1 MIMIKCTIITG
12 TSFQEVEM
20 KVNRFLAIN
29 RVQKIIEVVNL
40 SDEQYVAMAIYYE
53 A

>member
-1 MIMIKCTIITG
+1 MIKCTIITG

-29 RVQKIIEVVNL
+29 RVQKTIEVVNL

>member
-1 MIMIKCTIITG
+1 MIKCTIITG

-40 SDEQYVAMAIYYE
+40 SDAQYVAMAIYYE

>member
-1 MIMIKCTIITG
+1 MIKCTIITG

-20 KVNRFLAIN
+20 MVNRFLAIN

>member
-1 MIMIKCTIITG
+1 MIKYTIITG
-12 TSFQEVEM
+12 TSFQEGEM

>member
-1 MIMIKCTIITG
+1 
-12 TSFQEVEM
+12 M

>member
-1 MIMIKCTIITG
+1 MIKCTIITG

-20 KVNRFLAIN
+20 KVNRILAIN

>member
-1 MIMIKCTIITG
+1 MIKCTIITG
-12 TSFQEVEM
+12 TSFLEVEM

>member
-1 MIMIKCTIITG
+1 MITCTIITG

>member
-1 MIMIKCTIITG
+1 MIKCTIITG

-20 KVNRFLAIN
+20 KVNRFLAIY
-29 RVQKIIEVVNL
+29 RVKKIFEVVNL

>member
-1 MIMIKCTIITG
+1 MYDYNRNFI
-12 TSFQEVEM
+12 SEVEM

>member
-1 MIMIKCTIITG
+1 MSKCTIITG

>member
-1 MIMIKCTIITG
+1 MIKCTIITG

-29 RVQKIIEVVNL
+29 RVQKIIEVVNQ

>member
-1 MIMIKCTIITG
+1 MIKCTIITG

-29 RVQKIIEVVNL
+29 RVQKINEVVNL

>member
-1 MIMIKCTIITG
+1 MIKCTIITG

-29 RVQKIIEVVNL
+29 RVQRIIEVVNL

>member
-1 MIMIKCTIITG
+1 MIKCTIITG

-53 A
+53 T

>member
-1 MIMIKCTIITG
+1 MIKCTIITG

>member
-1 MIMIKCTIITG
+1 MIKCTIITG

-29 RVQKIIEVVNL
+29 RVQKIIEIVNL